1 VPPTLSG
8 GMGERAMQRRSL
20 GLALLGLP
28 MLARPG
34 RAAPVLRISKQYGLG
49 YLSMMVMERQGLMEK
64 HAARF
69 GVTGLQV
76 EWSTLGG
83 PAAQIDALL
92 TGQADF
98 IGPGVPTLA
107 TLWDKTAGTP
117 QEVRALCAL
126 QSMPFVM
133 MTRNPAI
140 RSVADLTAADKI
152 ALPGVKL
159 TGHALSLEIAAAKQW
174 GFDHYDRLDPLTI
187 TLPHPDAMAA
197 LLGGLSEI
205 DCHLAS
211 SPFYYYERVAPG
223 IRAVMKSYD
232 VVGERHTNGLVLA
245 TKRFHDANPALCA
258 AMFAALEEA
267 NAAIKADPA
276 AAAATYLAM
285 TGDKKVDQATFTDW
299 VSDPDVDYTTT
310 PKAMTF
316 VAFMHRVG
324 RIKHQPGSWRDL
336 FFPEAHGLAGG

>member
-1 VPPTLSG
+1 
-8 GMGERAMQRRSL
+8 MRRRGF
-20 GLALLGLP
+20 GLAVLGLP

-34 RAAPVLRISKQYGLG
+34 RAAPVVRISKQYGLG
-49 YLSMMVMERQGLMEK
+49 YLSMMVMERQGLVEK
-64 HAARF
+64 HATRL
-69 GVTGLQV
+69 GVPGLQV

-92 TGQADF
+92 AGQADF

-140 RSVADLTAADKI
+140 HTVADLTPRDKI

-174 GFDHYDRLDPLTI
+174 GFEHFDRLDPLTV
-187 TLPHPDAMAA
+187 TLAHPDAMAA
-197 LLGGLSEI
+197 LLGGMSEI

-211 SPFYYYERVAPG
+211 SPFYYYERKVPG
-223 IRAVMKSYD
+223 IREVMKSYD

-267 NAAIKADPA
+267 NAFIKAEPGKA
-276 AAAATYLAM
+276 AAIYLAM
-285 TGDKKVDQATFTDW
+285 TGDKQVDLLTFTEW
-299 VSDPDVDYTTT
+299 VRDPDVDYTTT

-316 VAFMHRVG
+316 VSFMHRVG
-324 RIKHQPGSWRDL
+324 RIRRQPASWQDL
-336 FFPEAHGLAGG
+336 FFSEAHGLAGS